1 MTSSPRGTGPTP
13 QRWVKAR
20 RSDSASTCVEIMID
34 ADAYHI
40 RDSKDAGHG
49 PVLTLSTPDWHRL
62 CDILLAAPS
71 PFREQPVQAGGLR
84 VGLHADGRLTIQRLG
99 SGSEDEPT
107 LEFTP
112 LEVECFL
119 DGIRGGEFAAQAPLL
134 HPTGTTA

>member
-1 MTSSPRGTGPTP
+1 MAPSPPGTGTTRR
-13 QRWVKAR
+13 RWIKAL
-20 RSDSASTCVEIMID
+20 RSNNAAACVEVMID
-34 ADAYHI
+34 AGAYHI
-40 RDSKDAGHG
+40 RDSKDAGRG

-62 CDILLAAPS
+62 CDVLLAAPS
-71 PFREQPVQAGGLR
+71 PFREQPVPVGGLR